1 MGLLDEGDEEDVLD
15 EILPPA
21 EGGEGGAK
29 GKGAKGK
36 GPKGEDKDD
45 PHGPVHG
52 GEPDP
57 SYTITPDPD
66 SPEALDV
73 KLDE

>member
-1 MGLLDEGDEEDVLD
+1 MGLLDDEQKDVLD

-21 EGGEGGAK
+21 EGGEGG
-29 GKGAKGK
+29 GGGAKGK
-36 GPKGEDKDD
+36 DKDD
-45 PHGPVHG
+45 APDLA
-52 GEPDP
+52 GEPEP
-57 SYTITPDPD
+57 SYTTTPDPD